1 MPQVIIFHDRKIY
14 SWSIRIRTVISRDL
28 PWPRHCRPSHL
39 ERMAFL
45 TSRLRNPADRES
57 QEKPRIDGVREEDGH
72 YGAEARRINSTKN
85 GSKGRNL
92 LYFVY
97 LFSSILLSFLLI
109 DTTYKLIMNDPIENF
124 FLLHSSP
131 IDLCWYDF
139 STSSSFFPPLFLTKL
154 RCYVNNY

>member
-14 SWSIRIRTVISRDL
+14 SWSIRIRTVSRDL

-109 DTTYKLIMNDPIENF
+109 DTTYKLIMNDPIENV
-124 FLLHSSP
+124 LAPLEPSP
-131 IDLCWYDF
+131 IDHADM
-139 STSSSFFPPLFLTKL
+139 TSPLPLPFFLPFF
-154 RCYVNNY
+154 